1 MGWWKLKAQLG
12 YWLARKLFNQ
22 RWAVGSDRIWEWMQ
36 GQFAR
41 MAAFD
46 NTEARAFYGH
56 LLLHKGQ
63 GIGARQEGVRL
74 LRLAA
79 QAGDS
84 RSAWQLGSY
93 CLQETVRQPADPQQA
108 ADWFELA
115 LQLGHPAAVAK
126 LEQLYGEQGP
136 EATRDPRK
144 LQRIQQQQESFG
156 D

>member
-1 MGWWKLKAQLG
+1 MGWWKLRAKLG
-12 YWLARKLFNQ
+12 YWLARNLFRQ
-22 RWAVGSDRIWEWMQ
+22 RWAVGNDRLWEWMQ

-46 NTEARAFYGH
+46 DVEARSFYGH

-63 GIGARQEGVRL
+63 GIGARNEGVRL

-79 QAGDS
+79 QGGDG
-84 RSAWQLGSY
+84 RSAWQLGVYS
-93 CLQETVRQPADPQQA
+93 LQDSLQQHPDPQQA

-115 LQLGHPAAVAK
+115 LQLGHPAAGGK
-126 LEQLYGEQGP
+126 LLQLYGPQGP

-144 LQRIQQQQESFG
+144 LQRIQDQLGEQ
-156 D
+156 